1 MTDRLSFKEEFL
13 DAKLDDA
20 DAADFYIARQIL
32 QEIRNFGINQKTT
45 LKLIELLALELESR
59 EKMLAIV
66 EAIKTGPSTLPDSPV
81 IER

>member
-32 QEIRNFGINQKTT
+32 QEIRNFGINQRST

-66 EAIKTGPSTLPDSPV
+66 EAIKTTSSTLSDSP
-81 IER
+81 RLS